1 MPLAKLSS
9 SWPLMEPASS
19 ASNPLPDNSEAE
31 EILCD
36 IRLTSYCAPLVP
48 YFPLLK
54 QSVPFHHTKSW
65 SRERE
70 DLVAISE
77 EAGPGAVSTPATTI
91 RIRRAAASH
100 YLRVGSGSDITQF
113 LSSADT
119 KYCPRQWPRTKMW
132 KLSQCLK
139 RMN

>member
-48 YFPLLK
+48 I
-54 QSVPFHHTKSW
+54 
-65 SRERE
+65 SRFSNSLSLSTILSPTMAEDEDVEIEPVTEEDELTNYKPPPERTLEMLNKDTE
-70 DLVAISE
+70 DESL
-77 EAGPGAVSTPATTI
+77 
-91 RIRRAAASH
+91 
-100 YLRVGSGSDITQF
+100 
-113 LSSADT
+113 
-119 KYCPRQWPRTKMW
+119 
-132 KLSQCLK
+132 
-139 RMN
+139 